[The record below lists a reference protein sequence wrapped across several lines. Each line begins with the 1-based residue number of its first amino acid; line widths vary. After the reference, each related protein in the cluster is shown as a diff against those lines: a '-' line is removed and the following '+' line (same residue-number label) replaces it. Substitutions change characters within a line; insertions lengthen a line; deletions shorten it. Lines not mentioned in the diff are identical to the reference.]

1 MTRMAPR
8 FLFAAFIAAISLATA
23 RPAAA
28 DKEAGPGGGAD
39 DPFAQYLY
47 PPDRVMA
54 HAMDIGLDDT
64 QKTSIR
70 NEVQKVQGKF
80 LDLQF
85 EMQGEAEKMVRL
97 LQEKTIDEAKVLAQ
111 VDRILALEKEIKKTQ
126 IGLLVRIRN
135 LLTPAQR
142 ARLTEFQKSQ
152 GR

>member
-1 MTRMAPR
+1 MTRMASR
-8 FLFAAFIAAISLATA
+8 FLCAALLAAISLTNA
-23 RPAAA
+23 RSASANT
-28 DKEAGPGGGAD
+28 EAGPGGGTD

-47 PPDRVMA
+47 PPERVMA
-54 HAMDIGLDDT
+54 HAMDIGLDDA
-64 QKTSIR
+64 QKTAIR

-85 EMQGEAEKMVRL
+85 ELQGESEKMVRL
-97 LQEKTIDEAKVLAQ
+97 LQEKTIDEPKVLAE
-111 VDRILALEKEIKKTQ
+111 VDRILALEREIKKAQ

-142 ARLTEFQKSQ
+142 ARLTEFQKSA